1 MRVCFIHFCVW
12 IPIAFFWY
20 FRNEKQDQSM
30 SSDYGILQREN
41 DILNEKVAVV
51 RDPERGYN
59 V

>member
-1 MRVCFIHFCVW
+1 MFVSFISVFGFPYPLFG
-12 IPIAFFWY
+12 I

-51 RDPERGYN
+51 RDPEREDN

>member
-1 MRVCFIHFCVW
+1 
-12 IPIAFFWY
+12 
-20 FRNEKQDQSM
+20 M

-51 RDPERGYN
+51 RDPERGDN

>member
-51 RDPERGYN
+51 RDPE
-59 V
+59 